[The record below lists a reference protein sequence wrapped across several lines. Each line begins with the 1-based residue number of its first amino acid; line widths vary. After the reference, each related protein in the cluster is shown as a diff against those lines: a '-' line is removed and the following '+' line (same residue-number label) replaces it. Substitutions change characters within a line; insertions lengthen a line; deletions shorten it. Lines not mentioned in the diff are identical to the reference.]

1 MTTNINKG
9 NNMAEEQ
16 YLKALTVAIGII
28 TAGAGV
34 IAAMLAWFLKN
45 LNDDVKQTKKEM
57 AEIVRNYLNKFN
69 NVELKI
75 LNLEQ
80 KMINL
85 FEDLRG
91 VLNDHFT
98 QRHAEVVEGIAD
110 LQAQI
115 TENVRKQNEASAD
128 FFKEY
133 AGVLEW
139 AHDQKEAHS
148 RRRKKDV

>member
-16 YLKALTVAIGII
+16 YLKVLTIAIGII
-28 TAGAGV
+28 TAGAGI
-34 IAAMLAWFLKN
+34 IAGMLAWFLKS

-98 QRHAEVVEGIAD
+98 QRHAEVVEGIANI
-110 LQAQI
+110 QAQI
-115 TENVRKQNEASAD
+115 IENVRKQNEASAD
-128 FFKEY
+128 FFKEH
-133 AGVLEW
+133 AGALEW
-139 AHDQKEAHS
+139 AHDQKEIS
-148 RRRKKDV
+148 NKKGRKSV

>member
-28 TAGAGV
+28 TAGGGIIAG
-34 IAAMLAWFLKN
+34 MLAWFLKN

-98 QRHAEVVEGIAD
+98 QRHAEVVNEIAE

-115 TENVRKQNEASAD
+115 TENVRRNNDSSTE
-128 FFKEY
+128 FFKKY
-133 AGVLEW
+133 AGVLES
-139 AHDQKEAHS
+139 ALIQKEQHD
-148 RRRKKDV
+148 RRSKKSV

>member
-1 MTTNINKG
+1 MVMLNENIVG
-9 NNMAEEQ
+9 LDSAIFMHPTIW
-16 YLKALTVAIGII
+16 KASGHVDA
-28 TAGAGV
+28 
-34 IAAMLAWFLKN
+34 F
-45 LNDDVKQTKKEM
+45 NDPLIDNKEM

-115 TENVRKQNEASAD
+115 TENVRRNNDSSTE
-128 FFKEY
+128 FFKKY

-139 AHDQKEAHS
+139 ALIQKEQHD
-148 RRRKKDV
+148 RRSKKSV

>member
-1 MTTNINKG
+1 
-9 NNMAEEQ
+9 MAEEQ

-28 TAGAGV
+28 TAGGGIIAG
-34 IAAMLAWFLKN
+34 MLAWFLKS

-115 TENVRKQNEASAD
+115 TENVRRNNDSSTE
-128 FFKEY
+128 FFKKY

-139 AHDQKEAHS
+139 ALIQKEQHD
-148 RRRKKDV
+148 RRSKKSV